1 VFSGWSY
8 HGYYKEK
15 VHEVMKNN
23 NEFRKWYISKKRNP
37 CTVDEQLQISFRF
50 SGTYEEFMMS

>member
-1 VFSGWSY
+1 
-8 HGYYKEK
+8 
-15 VHEVMKNN
+15 MKNN